1 MKKIVSMLLI
11 LAISFSLC
19 TAYANTEK
27 TDVSKQA
34 EIVNTLNEGNVYT
47 LSLEEAKKLAYT
59 DNRQIAAVEL
69 KKHSYDL
76 SVDSAR
82 LNKKAMKYNEYN
94 NVSSST
100 AGVLVRKGYYVELY
114 RSQSELAKKEL
125 EKVKAKIDYDV
136 TEKYYNYK
144 LTERLVEVC
153 KTSYELAKT
162 NLEVV
167 KKQFDLGLAAQIDI
181 DSASAVCE
189 QAKAAAENYERTLD
203 IVEENLK
210 ISLNIEGPAKFV
222 LTDGIDYV
230 EYKSNIDEDIN
241 KAMETRY
248 DIKGLKESARL
259 AEMNYT
265 IISNAL
271 TDRAAEALSAKSN
284 FVQADYSLEN
294 NTKLIKLGIRS
305 AYNAIITADSDMAI
319 AKINIDINT
328 QKYNAAKLQYEMGMI
343 TNSQLTTILNDLRAS
358 EISYEQARLSH
369 KLAVEKY
376 GYEITIGL

>member
-1 MKKIVSMLLI
+1 LRPFI
-11 LAISFSLC
+11 LKHLAR
-19 TAYANTEK
+19 
-27 TDVSKQA
+27 KQ
-34 EIVNTLNEGNVYT
+34 
-47 LSLEEAKKLAYT
+47 
-59 DNRQIAAVEL
+59 
-69 KKHSYDL
+69 
-76 SVDSAR
+76 
-82 LNKKAMKYNEYN
+82 
-94 NVSSST
+94 
-100 AGVLVRKGYYVELY
+100 
-114 RSQSELAKKEL
+114 
-125 EKVKAKIDYDV
+125 
-136 TEKYYNYK
+136 
-144 LTERLVEVC
+144 
-153 KTSYELAKT
+153 
-162 NLEVV
+162 
-167 KKQFDLGLAAQIDI
+167 
-181 DSASAVCE
+181 
-189 QAKAAAENYERTLD
+189 
-203 IVEENLK
+203 
-210 ISLNIEGPAKFV
+210 
-222 LTDGIDYV
+222 